1 MLEDIKPG
9 VIGEADEDIST
20 SRTAAHFG
28 SGLVP
33 AYGTP
38 AMIAL
43 MENSAVAAIQKY
55 LPPGQTSVGT
65 EVCIKHLAAS
75 PVGMHARARATVTAV
90 DGRKVTFQIEAWD
103 DRELIGEGTHTRF
116 VVDSARFMERLDN
129 KGREREEKS

>member
-9 VIGEADEDIST
+9 IVGEADEDIST
-20 SRTAAHFG
+20 SRTAAFFG

-55 LPPGQTSVGT
+55 LGPGQTSVGT
-65 EVCIKHLAAS
+65 DICIKHLAAS

-90 DGRKVTFQIEAWD
+90 SGRKIEFQIEAWD
-103 DRELIGEGTHTRF
+103 DREKIGEGTHARF
-116 VVDSARFMERLDN
+116 VVDEARFMERLGN
-129 KGREREEKS
+129 KSK

>member
-9 VIGEADEDIST
+9 IVGEADEDIST
-20 SRTAAHFG
+20 SRTAAFFG

-55 LPPGQTSVGT
+55 LGPGQTSVGT
-65 EVCIKHLAAS
+65 DICIKHLAAS
-75 PVGMHARARATVTAV
+75 PVGLHARARATVTAV
-90 DGRKVTFQIEAWD
+90 NGRKIEFQIEAWD
-103 DRELIGEGTHTRF
+103 DREKIGEGTHARF
-116 VVDSARFMERLDN
+116 VVDEARFMDRL
-129 KGREREEKS
+129 EKKSK